1 MKLPL
6 HKQAEGKLAQTETVE
21 SSGRLSGLR
30 VVIAPYY
37 LNENPYQKQL
47 HVHLS
52 NLGIQVSGLEGG
64 IYMPAEVE
72 YINPNILHLHW
83 LQVFSRSTNFIRSF
97 LRLLKFMAGL
107 LVLKLAGVKIVWTA
121 HNLKDHENTNP
132 LIDRLCTSFV
142 IQLSDAIIAHGEVAK
157 QEILDNFRV
166 SRENRISVIP
176 HGNYIG
182 YYPNKI
188 TQAEARKLL
197 EIDDSKIVFLFLG
210 MIRPYKGVNEL
221 IDIFKQLHQDNVEL
235 IIAGKPLNPNI
246 ETEINQKIQGY
257 TNIKFK
263 PGFVPNEEIQVYMNA
278 CDVVVFPYRNL
289 LTSGAAILA
298 MSFSRACLAP
308 KIGCLQEVLDDSG
321 AFLYDPDTPNSLL
334 QTINQAI
341 GQRADL
347 GTMGKYNRQ
356 VVEQWSWDRIA
367 QMTGEVYQ
375 KCLEH

>member
-1 MKLPL
+1 MRLNLSTQVEPSV
-6 HKQAEGKLAQTETVE
+6 ETDNAE
-21 SSGRLSGLR
+21 SSKHPSPLK
-30 VVIAPYY
+30 VVTVPYY

-52 NLGIQVSGLEGG
+52 DLGIQVSGLEGG

-72 YINPNILHLHW
+72 HINPNILHLHW
-83 LQVFSRSTNFIRSF
+83 LQVFSRSPNFIRSF

-107 LVLKLAGVKIVWTA
+107 LVLKWSGVKIVWTA

-132 LIDRLCTSFV
+132 VLDQLCRSFV

-157 QEILDNFRV
+157 QEILNNFRV
-166 SRENRISVIP
+166 SRENKIFVIP
-176 HGNYIG
+176 HGNYVG
-182 YYPNKI
+182 YYPNEI
-188 TQAEARKLL
+188 TQAKARKQL
-197 EIDDSKIVFLFLG
+197 EINDSKIVFLFLG

-221 IDIFKQLHQDNVEL
+221 IDIFKQLHQDDVEL

-246 ETEINQKIQGY
+246 ETEINQKIQGHA
-257 TNIKFK
+257 NIKFK

-298 MSFSRACLAP
+298 MSFGKACLAP
-308 KIGCLQEVLDDSG
+308 KIGCLKEVLDDSG
-321 AFLYDPDTPNSLL
+321 AFLYDPDAPNLLL

-341 GQRADL
+341 EQRADL
-347 GTMGKYNRQ
+347 GTMGEYNRQ

-375 KCLEH
+375 KCLEP